1 MTDSKAARMK
11 CLSLVAAL
19 AAAPAAAQSPADSA
33 YTDLDTESCQV
44 LSQVE
49 EGESISWL
57 CPGFRTFPLYVNAGD
72 GRFDVDAGMDDGA
85 FDTIPA
91 FNAPGPRVEW
101 RLRDRAPFAIIY
113 RLREVALEARGSML
127 FVETVGSAGVPG
139 CTVATVAGDVPNANQ
154 VARDLADA
162 LAEDFRCGVDQAVV
176 RLEPDGD

>member
-1 MTDSKAARMK
+1 MTRWTF
-11 CLSLVAAL
+11 LSLAAAL
-19 AAAPAAAQSPADSA
+19 ASTPASAQSPADST
-33 YTDLDTESCQV
+33 YTDLDTDHCQV

-49 EGESISWL
+49 EGESVSWL
-57 CPGFRTFPLYVNAGD
+57 CPGFRTFPVYVNAGD

-127 FVETVGSAGVPG
+127 FVETIGTAGVAG
-139 CTVATVAGDVPNANQ
+139 CTVATVAGNVPDANQ

-162 LAEDFRCGVDQAVV
+162 MAEDFRCGVDQPVT
-176 RLEPDGD
+176 R